1 MGTRNPLSPSH
12 FYKAWFLL
20 LPCPALSKRGW
31 LGVRAEG
38 WTTQKKK
45 QKKKKKK
52 KKKKKPINNIIPTV
66 PATDVELLK
75 L

>member
-1 MGTRNPLSPSH
+1 MVFATTLPSTI
-12 FYKAWFLL
+12 
-20 LPCPALSKRGW
+20 KRGLVGF
-31 LGVRAEG
+31 LGCG
-38 WTTQKKK
+38 MQN
-45 QKKKKKK
+45 QKKKKK